1 VAAKREVNYVE
12 GGADIRRK
20 GSELARR
27 VVDAVPQ
34 HPGTLGRWKDAEAA
48 GRDCEDGVTRRDF
61 PERSGNLRYR

>member
-1 VAAKREVNYVE
+1 VAVKRGVNYVE

-34 HPGTLGRWKDAEAA
+34 HPGTPGRGKDAEAA
-48 GRDCEDGVTRRDF
+48 GRNREGGVTRRDF
-61 PERSGNLRYR
+61 PERFRNLRDR